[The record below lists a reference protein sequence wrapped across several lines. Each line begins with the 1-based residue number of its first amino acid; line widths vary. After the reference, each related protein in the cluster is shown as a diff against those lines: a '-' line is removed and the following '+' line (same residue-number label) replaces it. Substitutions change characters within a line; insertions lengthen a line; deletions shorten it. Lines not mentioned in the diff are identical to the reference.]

1 MAPLMVLLTS
11 AVCIWSAELA
21 FWLPLNRRENFRLR
35 VLLNFAAAVP
45 FAQVI
50 TWANSGHAA
59 APVLLAIYAGYFL
72 WVGVSTKL
80 CTPLDIPASAYCSV
94 WIVLTSESIY
104 ELWRLLIWAA
114 DKGGLEQPELDTIPM
129 MLGQIGFTIAVCVV
143 IRFTVARLMPYDGL
157 YRIGPRQLLSAAL
170 LGAMFVFQ
178 FFSLMSTLRNHS
190 QELNLVVPA
199 FLTQLY
205 CLTLLYLQT
214 ELFKKSAMQKEMDT
228 LNLLYERQRKQYQ
241 TARQNVQIINR
252 KCHELKVQIA
262 DLRRLNPN
270 AELEQDLT
278 EAERAV
284 QLYDANADT
293 GNEVLDVVLTEKS
306 ILCEAQHITLN
317 CVADGHC
324 VSFIDPGDLY
334 ALFSNA
340 LDQAIDAA
348 ARQMDEPR
356 RMIDLLVCKR
366 QGFAVM
372 NIIAPAEVEPPAR
385 AARQQNYEL
394 KVMRRI
400 VQKYG
405 GTMSLED
412 QNNLRAVKIVLPPP
426 RETKT

>member
-1 MAPLMVLLTS
+1 MAPVMTLVTS
-11 AVCIWSAELA
+11 AVYIWAAELA

-35 VLLNFAAAVP
+35 VLLNFALTIP
-45 FAQVI
+45 FAQLV
-50 TWANSGHAA
+50 TWANSGRTSG
-59 APVLLAIYAGYFL
+59 PILLAIYIGYFV
-72 WVGVSTKL
+72 WAGVSTKL

-104 ELWRLLIWAA
+104 ELWRMLIWAA
-114 DKGGLEQPELDTIPM
+114 DKGGLEQPALYSTPM
-129 MLGQIGFTIAVCVV
+129 LLGQTAFTLVVCVLV
-143 IRFTVARLMPYDGL
+143 RFTVARLMPFDGL
-157 YRIGPRQLLSAAL
+157 YRIGPRQLFSAAL
-170 LGAMFVFQ
+170 LGGMFVFQ
-178 FFSLMSTLRNHS
+178 FFSLISTVRNHGR
-190 QELNLVVPA
+190 EMNLVIPA

-228 LNLLYERQRKQYQ
+228 LNLLYDRQRKQYQ

-324 VSFIDPGDLY
+324 VGFIEPGDLY

-348 ARQMDEPR
+348 SRQMDEPR

-366 QGFAVM
+366 QGFAVI
-372 NIIAPAEVEPPAR
+372 NIIAPVEVEPPAR
-385 AARQQNYEL
+385 AARQHNYEL

-405 GTMSLED
+405 GTMSLVD

-426 RETKT
+426 RDAKT

>member
-1 MAPLMVLLTS
+1 MAPLVSLLTG
-11 AVCIWSAELA
+11 ALCIWLA
-21 FWLPLNRRENFRLR
+21 QMAYWLPLKRRDKYQLR
-35 VLLNFAAAVP
+35 FFLDFAAAVP

-50 TWANSGHAA
+50 LRANSGQTP
-59 APVLLAIYAGYFL
+59 APALIAIYFGFFL
-72 WVGVSTKL
+72 WVGISTKL
-80 CTPLDIPASAYCSV
+80 CTPLDGAASAYCSV

-114 DKGGLEQPELDTIPM
+114 AKAGLQQPALNTVPM
-129 MLGQIGFTIAVCVV
+129 MLGQIGFTFAVCVV
-143 IRFTVARLMPYDGL
+143 VRYTAARLMPDEGL
-157 YRIGPRQLLSAAL
+157 YRIGPRQMLSAAL
-170 LGAMFVFQ
+170 LGGMFVFQ
-178 FFSLMSTLRNHS
+178 FFALMSTLQHDS
-190 QELNLVVPA
+190 VGLSLVAPA

-228 LNLLYERQRKQYQ
+228 LNLLYERQRQQYQ
-241 TARQNVQIINR
+241 IARQNVQIINR

-262 DLRRLNPN
+262 DLRRLNPD
-270 AELEQDLT
+270 ATQTQDLH

-306 ILCEAQHITLN
+306 MLCEAQHITLN
-317 CVADGHC
+317 CVADGSA
-324 VSFIDPGDLY
+324 VTFVEPGDLY
-334 ALFSNA
+334 ALFANA

-366 QGFAVM
+366 QGFTVI
-372 NIIAPAEVEPPAR
+372 NIISPAVTEAPTR
-385 AARQQNYEL
+385 AARQHNYEL

-400 VQKYG
+400 VQKYN
-405 GTMSLED
+405 GTMTTEN
-412 QNNLRAVKIVLPPP
+412 QNVLSAVKIVLLPP
-426 RETKT
+426 KS